1 MNKKFTPKQIEKYKR
16 QKYIAALEKC
26 TKNLFRLFRDE
37 KSTLKNYKDK
47 FTKLKKELESLDTIR
62 LDTEYLK
69 KTKEYIDLLYKD
81 TILNENFEQNDYQN
95 IKSEQ
100 LTNLNRLQ
108 KMKNQRKYNKNRLK
122 EDIF

>member
-1 MNKKFTPKQIEKYKR
+1 MNKKYTQKQIEKYKR

-69 KTKEYIDLLYKD
+69 KTKEYIDSLYKN
-81 TILNENFEQNDYQN
+81 TILNENFEQSDYQN

-108 KMKNQRKYNKNRLK
+108 KMKNQKKYNKNRYNK
-122 EDIF
+122 DFF